1 MKAKRIVSTKI
12 AKEPIAVIKRM
23 LLMMESVFDREFESP
38 KPPPQQVIA
47 RNKEQ
52 RKTMASCR
60 QGLFFGARV
69 GSGAVIARHRRGMRE
84 LALRKVQQPVT
95 RVAVWWR

>member
-23 LLMMESVFDREFESP
+23 LLMMESAFDREFESH
-38 KPPPQQVIA
+38 KPPPQQMIA

-60 QGLFFGARV
+60 HGLFFGARV
-69 GSGAVIARHRRGMRE
+69 RCGAVIARYRREMRE
-84 LALRKVQQPVT
+84 LALR
-95 RVAVWWR
+95 